1 MVTVIILAAGKGTRM
16 NDKNIPKVCRKIGK
30 EAMIKRVVK
39 TALQLSPENICI
51 VVSLENKN
59 SIQAALRSY
68 PNLIYV
74 VQRDVNGTGSAVL
87 SASSIYTRT
96 DILVLLGDVPLI
108 KESTLRKCLGKNCI
122 LGFQD
127 DNLDNKFGRIILK
140 DNHVERI
147 VEYSEATEEER
158 KITTVNSGILSLQN
172 EHIRFLSQINNN
184 NSKKEY
190 YLTDIVKILKDKQI
204 PMTYIEG
211 DKSECIGVNTPV
223 ELEEVNKLLNI

>member
-74 VQRDVNGTGSAVL
+74 VQRCAL
-87 SASSIYTRT
+87 SVVVR
-96 DILVLLGDVPLI
+96 V
-108 KESTLRKCLGKNCI
+108 
-122 LGFQD
+122 
-127 DNLDNKFGRIILK
+127 
-140 DNHVERI
+140 
-147 VEYSEATEEER
+147 
-158 KITTVNSGILSLQN
+158 
-172 EHIRFLSQINNN
+172 
-184 NSKKEY
+184 
-190 YLTDIVKILKDKQI
+190 
-204 PMTYIEG
+204 
-211 DKSECIGVNTPV
+211 
-223 ELEEVNKLLNI
+223 